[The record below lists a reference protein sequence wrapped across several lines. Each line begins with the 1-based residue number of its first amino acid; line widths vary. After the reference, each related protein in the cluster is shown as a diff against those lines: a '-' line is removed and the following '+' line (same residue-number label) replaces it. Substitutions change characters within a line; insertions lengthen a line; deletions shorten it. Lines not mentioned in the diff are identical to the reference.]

1 MLYAEIESEEALKV
15 YADHQAHVDFKKL
28 TAPYS
33 TGASFRSVPVSAGTE
48 TRACVLIF
56 TPLFTVRTEI
66 MAFDIEV

>member
-33 TGASFRSVPVSAGTE
+33 TGADLSWNRDSCP
-48 TRACVLIF
+48 AC
-56 TPLFTVRTEI
+56 
-66 MAFDIEV
+66 